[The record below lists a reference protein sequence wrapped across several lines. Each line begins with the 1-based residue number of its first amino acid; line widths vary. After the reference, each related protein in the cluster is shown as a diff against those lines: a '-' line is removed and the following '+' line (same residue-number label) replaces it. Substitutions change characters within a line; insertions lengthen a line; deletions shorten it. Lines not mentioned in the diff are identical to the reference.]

1 MRKVMVLRSIPL
13 FFSDDIAALIAMSYA
28 THLPE
33 HKRGEVLV
41 REGRRPPMMH
51 VILEGT
57 VGVSVTLRVG
67 EGLQAETVRV
77 HVATLTPGMPFG
89 TESII
94 AATDRELA
102 AVSRPCSPE
111 RWTPSVAAEPH
122 HQRFCCPPSSKRH
135 R

>member
-33 HKRGEVLV
+33 HRRGDVLV

-51 VILEGT
+51 VILDGT

-102 AVSRPCSPE
+102 AVRPGPVA
-111 RWTPSVAAEPH
+111 RGVVFSVAA
-122 HQRFCCPPSSKRH
+122 
-135 R
+135 

>member
-51 VILEGT
+51 VILDGT

-102 AVSRPCSPE
+102 AVSPP
-111 RWTPSVAAEPH
+111 P
-122 HQRFCCPPSSKRH
+122 PPSLTALDALCCC
-135 R
+135 